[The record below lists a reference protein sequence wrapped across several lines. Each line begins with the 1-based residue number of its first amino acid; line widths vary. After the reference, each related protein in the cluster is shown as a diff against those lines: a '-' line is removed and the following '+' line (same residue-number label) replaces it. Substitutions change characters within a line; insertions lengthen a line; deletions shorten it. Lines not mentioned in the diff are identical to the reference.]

1 MYITV
6 NDQSDQS
13 HIFVTVVAPVPA
25 SSADNRREERRLAIV
40 EAAESLFLERG
51 YERTSLAAIIERSGG
66 SLATV
71 YELFGNKQGLLHAVV
86 ERQSGP
92 DLCRME
98 EGTDGG
104 ESTAVLLMRYAHQ
117 LYEHMMMPHVIA
129 LMRVIIVES
138 MRDPDFSRA
147 FHRDFH
153 VPVVQEMAEIFA
165 RWTREGRADID
176 RPEAAAELFWATIIS
191 DAQLRAMTAIAPPPL
206 IEAGLDWRLAPFLGH
221 FRFR

>member
-6 NDQSDQS
+6 NDEHDPTD
-13 HIFVTVVAPVPA
+13 IFMSAAAPSPA
-25 SSADNRREERRLAIV
+25 DSRREGRRLAII

-71 YELFGNKQGLLHAVV
+71 YELFGNKQGLLRAVV
-86 ERQSGP
+86 EGQKHQSGI

-98 EGTDGG
+98 DAADSGVGTAG
-104 ESTAVLLMRYAHQ
+104 LLMRYAHE
-117 LYEHMMMPHVIA
+117 LYEHMMQPRVIE
-129 LMRVIIVES
+129 LMRVIIIES
-138 MRDPDFSRA
+138 MRDPEFARA
-147 FHRDFH
+147 FHQDFH
-153 VPVVQEMAEIFA
+153 VPVVQEMADIFA

-176 RPEAAAELFWATIIS
+176 RPEAAAELFLAMIIS

-206 IEAGLDWRLAPFLGH
+206 VEAGLDWRLAPFLGH